1 MVAYIVFAVR
11 GRYFFQTYVCDVMSL
26 WQWRHFMNQI
36 GQTNYEIGVM
46 FKSLLSI
53 SMMRCRFLMCQH
65 IGLLRTPGNNCI
77 YSLCRKFI
85 CNDLNSSGVN
95 RSGFYFNMASNISK
109 GYGRRHAPI
118 NNLIRLFCQLK
129 LLYGRGHE
137 ISPV

>member
-1 MVAYIVFAVR
+1 
-11 GRYFFQTYVCDVMSL
+11 
-26 WQWRHFMNQI
+26 MNQI

-95 RSGFYFNMASNISK
+95 RSGFHFNMASKIYK
-109 GYGRRHAPI
+109 GYGRRHAPM

-129 LLYGRGHE
+129 LLYGHGHE

>member
-1 MVAYIVFAVR
+1 
-11 GRYFFQTYVCDVMSL
+11 
-26 WQWRHFMNQI
+26 MNQV

-65 IGLLRTPGNNCI
+65 IGLLRTTGNNCI

-85 CNDLNSSGVN
+85 CNDLKSSGVN
-95 RSGFYFNMASNISK
+95 RSGFYFYMASKISK
-109 GYGRRHAPI
+109 GYGRRHAPM

-129 LLYGRGHE
+129 LYGRGHD

>member
-1 MVAYIVFAVR
+1 
-11 GRYFFQTYVCDVMSL
+11 
-26 WQWRHFMNQI
+26 MNQI

-65 IGLLRTPGNNCI
+65 ILRTTGNNCI

-95 RSGFYFNMASNISK
+95 RSGFYFNMASKISK
-109 GYGRRHAPI
+109 GYD
-118 NNLIRLFCQLK
+118 
-129 LLYGRGHE
+129 
-137 ISPV
+137 

>member
-1 MVAYIVFAVR
+1 
-11 GRYFFQTYVCDVMSL
+11 
-26 WQWRHFMNQI
+26 MNQI

-53 SMMRCRFLMCQH
+53 SMMQCRLLMCQH
-65 IGLLRTPGNNCI
+65 IGLLGTPGNNCI

-85 CNDLNSSGVN
+85 CNDLNSTGVN
-95 RSGFYFNMASNISK
+95 RSGFYFNMASKISK
-109 GYGRRHAPI
+109 GYGRRHAHM

>member
-1 MVAYIVFAVR
+1 
-11 GRYFFQTYVCDVMSL
+11 
-26 WQWRHFMNQI
+26 MNRI

-53 SMMRCRFLMCQH
+53 SMMRCRFLMCQQ
-65 IGLLRTPGNNCI
+65 ILRTPGNNCI

-85 CNDLNSSGVN
+85 CNSSGVN
-95 RSGFYFNMASNISK
+95 RSGFYFNMASKISK
-109 GYGRRHAPI
+109 GYGRRHAPM

>member
-53 SMMRCRFLMCQH
+53 SMMRC
-65 IGLLRTPGNNCI
+65 
-77 YSLCRKFI
+77 
-85 CNDLNSSGVN
+85 NDLNSSGVN
-95 RSGFYFNMASNISK
+95 RSGFYFNMASKISK
-109 GYGRRHAPI
+109 GYGRRHAPM

>member
-1 MVAYIVFAVR
+1 MAMTSFDEPNWPDKLRMYDAV
-11 GRYFFQTYVCDVMSL
+11 S
-26 WQWRHFMNQI
+26 
-36 GQTNYEIGVM
+36 
-46 FKSLLSI
+46 
-53 SMMRCRFLMCQH
+53 CQH
-65 IGLLRTPGNNCI
+65 ILRTPGNNCI

-95 RSGFYFNMASNISK
+95 RSGFYFNMASKISK
-109 GYGRRHAPI
+109 GYGRRHAPM

>member
-1 MVAYIVFAVR
+1 MVAYIVFAVH

-26 WQWRHFMNQI
+26 WQGRHFMNQI
-36 GQTNYEIGVM
+36 GQTNYEIVVM

-53 SMMRCRFLMCQH
+53 SMMRCLFLMCQH
-65 IGLLRTPGNNCI
+65 IGLLRPPGNNCI

-95 RSGFYFNMASNISK
+95 RIGFYFNMASKISK
-109 GYGRRHAPI
+109 GYGRRHASM